1 MHKVDKVMTNTE
13 TCMREM
19 RHISMLFLKSID
31 LDEQWILF
39 KAYLNT
45 VHSLSDNDKESK
57 SNFHSNELMN
67 FVLVLR
73 NIVHHQPAKWHFGK
87 HDVQPT
93 SITFNLSNVAGSKVN
108 GKLSLVIEKATL
120 ENPELQATLAKESK
134 KQLAVL
140 VSSLEK
146 MHSHVIVVSR
156 IMQQIQ
162 EYVEYYCKQRD
173 LYTEAFD
180 YEPTSYRFVKNA

>member
-1 MHKVDKVMTNTE
+1 MTNTE

-19 RHISMLFLKSID
+19 RHILMLFLKSTD
-31 LDEQWILF
+31 FDEQWILF

-45 VHSLSDNDKESK
+45 LHSLSDNDKESK
-57 SNFHSNELMN
+57 TNFHNNELMN

-93 SITFNLSNVAGSKVN
+93 SITFSLSKVAKPKIN
-108 GKLSLVIEKATL
+108 GNFSLVIEKATL
-120 ENPELQATLAKESK
+120 ENQELQATLSK
-134 KQLAVL
+134 KFPKQLAVL

-146 MHSHVIVVSR
+146 MHSHVIVVSG

-162 EYVEYYCKQRD
+162 EYVEHHCKQRE

-180 YEPTSYRFVKNA
+180 YYRLVKNA

>member
-1 MHKVDKVMTNTE
+1 MTNTE

-19 RHISMLFLKSID
+19 RHILMLFLKSID
-31 LDEQWILF
+31 FDEQWILF

-45 VHSLSDNDKESK
+45 LHSLSDNDKESK
-57 SNFHSNELMN
+57 TNFHNNELLN

-93 SITFNLSNVAGSKVN
+93 SITLNLSKVTGPKIN

-120 ENPELQATLAKESK
+120 ENPDLQAALAKESK

-140 VSSLEK
+140 VSSLKK
-146 MHSHVIVVSR
+146 MHNHVIIVSSF
-156 IMQQIQ
+156 MQQIQ
-162 EYVEYYCKQRD
+162 EYVENHCKQRA
-173 LYTEAFD
+173 LYTESFD
-180 YEPTSYRFVKNA
+180 YEPTGYRLVKNT